1 MRCFRSFAA
10 CSVLLLFAACIY
22 SAAFSQQTTRPVL
35 HRRSELQDNANAT
48 TKNPTGHESTLP
60 DDVSGEYEFGK
71 LNDWIEIDIHRNRLS
86 GYITRLGDAESDT
99 NTPLTYFFDRTSLD
113 GSQIEFD
120 TKVVHGIWYSFH
132 GTIFRGDGKTRQDEG
147 YYVLHG
153 VLIEHHPQGGTDK
166 SADETYERRT
176 VNFKSMGQ

>member
-1 MRCFRSFAA
+1 MRCFQSCATCA
-10 CSVLLLFAACIY
+10 GLLLFAMYGCLAGL
-22 SAAFSQQTTRPVL
+22 SQQATRPIL
-35 HRRSELQDNANAT
+35 HQRSESQDHASAPA
-48 TKNPTGHESTLP
+48 KNPSGHESTLP

-71 LNDWIEIDIHRNRLS
+71 LNNWIEIDIRRNRLS

-113 GSQIEFD
+113 GSQIEFE

-153 VLIEHHPQGGTDK
+153 VLIEHHPQGGTEK
-166 SADETYERRT
+166 AADETYERRI